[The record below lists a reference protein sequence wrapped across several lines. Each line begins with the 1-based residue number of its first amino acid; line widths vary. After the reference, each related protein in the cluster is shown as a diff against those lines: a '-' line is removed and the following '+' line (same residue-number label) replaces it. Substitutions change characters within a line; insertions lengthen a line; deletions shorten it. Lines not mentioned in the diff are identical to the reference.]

1 MCFYC
6 LPMSNNVHLVGV
18 RLCVR
23 WMPRHVNSK
32 MKNDVYAVQEH
43 SSLARS
49 LSLSSS
55 SFHFVLCATQ
65 LLRVIR
71 RFCLFHPCLV
81 HSTNRTIIH
90 FANAHWTHE
99 PKHIIHIVSGGP
111 NFRRQ
116 LINGRILTWMRFK
129 MYECEYW
136 KRHKYDSLL
145 TMRAHLCHNLLL
157 LFSTHIHKNVLLN
170 FYRLS
175 SSL

>member
-1 MCFYC
+1 MFIWLVCVCVCVECHVTSTAKWKMMCMQC
-6 LPMSNNVHLVGV
+6 RSIV
-18 RLCVR
+18 R
-23 WMPRHVNSK
+23 
-32 MKNDVYAVQEH
+32 
-43 SSLARS
+43 SLA

-157 LFSTHIHKNVLLN
+157 LFSTHIHKNVLLK